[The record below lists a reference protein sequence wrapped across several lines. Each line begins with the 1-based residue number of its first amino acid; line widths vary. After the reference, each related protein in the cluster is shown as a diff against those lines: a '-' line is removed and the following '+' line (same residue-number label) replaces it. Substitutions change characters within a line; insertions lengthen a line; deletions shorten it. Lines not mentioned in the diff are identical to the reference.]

1 MSEWL
6 QKRTKLIGLLI
17 HFSFVFS
24 GGQTNTDVLPV
35 KYVHILLCYLD
46 HIYTSYLTS
55 PLIFKYDLSPS
66 FTPGSTNAFP
76 SDCIQRA
83 LLASNA
89 NAVRL
94 NFWCLISIRHIR

>member
-6 QKRTKLIGLLI
+6 QKHTKRLGLLI

-55 PLIFKYDLSPS
+55 H
-66 FTPGSTNAFP
+66 
-76 SDCIQRA
+76 IQM
-83 LLASNA
+83 
-89 NAVRL
+89 
-94 NFWCLISIRHIR
+94 